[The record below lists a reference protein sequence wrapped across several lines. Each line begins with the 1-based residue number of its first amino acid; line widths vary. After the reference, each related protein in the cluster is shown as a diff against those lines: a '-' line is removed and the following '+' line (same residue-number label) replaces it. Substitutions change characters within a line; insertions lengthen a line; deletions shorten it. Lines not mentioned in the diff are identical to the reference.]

1 MYNPYNPYYQQ
12 PQINYYYNN
21 QNNQPTYVK
30 EAFIDNVTEEEDI
43 NIGFDLSLLKREELL
58 VNLIHFDL
66 NITNRENY
74 MYYNKFKV
82 DVVGGY
88 IAVDNLDMLI
98 HYLEA
103 MKYKNIPFIVLT
115 SGFSGKD
122 VIPICQKY
130 QFIKEVIIFCG
141 NYGKYKHYLKQ
152 YPGYVKNIFI
162 DIRSIYNYIKAFGL
176 KYDAGTKD
184 FKKSGHFIF
193 SPEDIQ
199 MNKQLEQCP
208 VISAYEYDNC
218 YFLIHKAYSHFF
230 KKDDKKKVI
239 FTNSY
244 FNKIQDYI
252 CKSQLIEDRFKN
264 DLIQQFKS
272 LVDKPNFLELS
283 LRQYTGESNFCY
295 IFNRTMRNFE
305 KGLISL
311 AYYMGPFLYAAN
323 RYVKEN
329 PTLGFR
335 QNMVLHRNIICSEFD
350 FYSYKLNLGHI
361 ICFPSITSTS
371 LVPKEFGPSEQNN
384 NNNNN
389 SAQFQPSAQGQYINK
404 HNQNSKNL
412 LKVKMI
418 FNYRHIPGVISPGI
432 IIANN
437 RGKDNLPLSKYPN
450 ENEVILFPFTFA
462 RINNIMKAPQRED
475 QFVIYL
481 DIIGR
486 KDYIELILKDNVENR
501 YKFSDLDRQINKY

>member
-1 MYNPYNPYYQQ
+1 M
-12 PQINYYYNN
+12 
-21 QNNQPTYVK
+21 QNDKSGIVE
-30 EAFIDNVTEEEDI
+30 EAFFDNVKDEFDI
-43 NIGFDLSLLKREELL
+43 SLIKRDELN

-66 NITNRENY
+66 NITNKENY
-74 MYYNKFKV
+74 VYYNKFKV

-88 IAVDNLDMLI
+88 IAFDNLNMLYK
-98 HYLEA
+98 YLEE
-103 MKYKNIPFIVLT
+103 MKNKNIPFIVLS
-115 SGFSGKD
+115 SGSSGKD

-130 QFIKEVIIFCG
+130 PFIREVIIFCS
-141 NYGKYKHYLKQ
+141 NYYKYQHYLTQ
-152 YPGYVKNIFI
+152 YQGYVKKIFVEI
-162 DIRSIYNYIKAFGL
+162 EPLYDYIKSFGSV
-176 KYDAGTKD
+176 YDAGTQE
-184 FKKSGHFIF
+184 FKKNGHFIF

-218 YFLIHKAYSHFF
+218 YFLIHKAYAKYF
-230 KKDDKKKVI
+230 KENDTQIVI
-239 FTNSY
+239 FSNFY
-244 FNKIQDYI
+244 FNKIREYI
-252 CKSQLIEDRFKN
+252 NNSDLIESRYKPK
-264 DLIQQFKS
+264 LIKQFAS
-272 LVDKPNFLELS
+272 LVDKPNFFELS
-283 LRQYTGESNFCY
+283 LRQYTGETNFCY

-305 KGLISL
+305 KGLSSL

-329 PTLGFR
+329 PALGFS
-335 QNMVLHRNIICSEFD
+335 QNMVLYRNIICSEFD
-350 FYSYKLNLGHI
+350 FYSYKLNLGHV

-389 SAQFQPSAQGQYINK
+389 NSAQFQPSAQGQYINK
-404 HNQNSKNL
+404 HKENSKNL

-462 RINNIMKAPQRED
+462 IIKNIMNVPQKEE
-475 QFVIYL
+475 IYIYF
-481 DIIGR
+481 DIVKR
-486 KDYIELILKDNVENR
+486 KQYIEFTLKDNVEIR